1 MVIHILFA
9 VPGQQWQ
16 VQNQRDPVAVDEEKE
31 RQDGV
36 DSGFGDDVRV
46 EAVAKI
52 DGVDI
57 VTGANLASRVVLGGR
72 LRRRGRE
79 GARARQRLGK
89 GRDEMRTI
97 PNRCTLS

>member
-1 MVIHILFA
+1 
-9 VPGQQWQ
+9 
-16 VQNQRDPVAVDEEKE
+16 
-31 RQDGV
+31 V

-79 GARARQRLGK
+79 GARAPEVGQRER
-89 GRDEMRTI
+89 RDAYHSKSLYIMVKKTWRKRLTAFI
-97 PNRCTLS
+97 STANRYSQASPDIVTTRV